1 MPRIGKVPF
10 PPVEGNCTSDLT
22 KLVNKV
28 LKNDSIKRDCTFSR
42 KLRKR
47 CEVGTPKQPKNY
59 SSVAK
64 KHPKKAY
71 EIGKVCQPRSGV
83 RIGQVE
89 PQK

>member
-42 KLRKR
+42 KLRKS
-47 CEVGTPKQPKNY
+47 CEVGTLPK
-59 SSVAK
+59 
-64 KHPKKAY
+64 HHKKAY
-71 EIGKVCQPRSGV
+71 EVGKVC
-83 RIGQVE
+83 
-89 PQK
+89 

>member
-42 KLRKR
+42 KRSENARSRNLL
-47 CEVGTPKQPKNY
+47 PKQPKNY
-59 SSVAK
+59 GSVAK
-64 KHPKKAY
+64 KHPKKGLRNRESLLA
-71 EIGKVCQPRSGV
+71 
-83 RIGQVE
+83 
-89 PQK
+89 